1 VSGARD
7 KDTLVVLYA
16 PWCQFCQGMEASYE
30 ELAKNMAGGHVR
42 VAKYQADVDKE
53 WAKANAGLTTFPSI
67 VFLPKAK
74 PGFIKYPSERRDAET
89 LEMFAKA
96 VAGTA

>member
-1 VSGARD
+1 
-7 KDTLVVLYA
+7 
-16 PWCQFCQGMEASYE
+16 
-30 ELAKNMAGGHVR
+30 VR
-42 VAKYQADVDKE
+42 VAKYQADVDRD

-74 PGFIKYPSERRDAET
+74 PGFVKYPSERRDPET
-89 LEMFAKA
+89 LGMFVKA